1 MKKIILSAI
10 MSIALVASVS
20 LSAQETAN
28 SGDSKA
34 TKKECCAK
42 TKTCDK
48 SKKECCAKK
57 KGCDKSGKA
66 CSDKPAA
73 SGKTCDK
80 KSKTAKSSCC
90 K

>member
-10 MSIALVASVS
+10 MSIALMASVS
-20 LSAQETAN
+20 LSAQETAK
-28 SGDSKA
+28 SGDSKT

-48 SKKECCAKK
+48 SKKEDCAKK
-57 KGCDKSGKA
+57 KECDKSGKA
-66 CSDKPAA
+66 CSDKAA